1 MSLFSASELRVPSGP
16 CCRGRLEAG
25 AQEGA
30 GKLAEFTLQGSVQVA
45 ALLHLLNQG
54 SGIPDMIPVAV
65 AFLRATLSVQGK
77 SLINTGW
84 FRAVGLNSLWEPQ
97 MGRLDAE

>member
-1 MSLFSASELRVPSGP
+1 MPLGL

-25 AQEGA
+25 AQGGA
-30 GKLAEFTLQGSVQVA
+30 GELGEFTLQGSVQGA
-45 ALLHLLNQG
+45 ALQRLLKQG
-54 SGIPDMIPVAV
+54 SGIPDTIPVAA
-65 AFLRATLSVQGK
+65 AFLRATLSGQEK

-84 FRAVGLNSLWEPQ
+84 FRAVGLSSLREPR

>member
-1 MSLFSASELRVPSGP
+1 MPSGL

-25 AQEGA
+25 AHRHA
-30 GKLAEFTLQGSVQVA
+30 GELAEFTLQGSVQGT
-45 ALLHLLNQG
+45 ALLRLLKQG
-54 SGIPDMIPVAV
+54 SGIPDTILVAA
-65 AFLRATLSVQGK
+65 AFLRATLSSQEK

-84 FRAVGLNSLWEPQ
+84 FRAVGLNSLWEPR